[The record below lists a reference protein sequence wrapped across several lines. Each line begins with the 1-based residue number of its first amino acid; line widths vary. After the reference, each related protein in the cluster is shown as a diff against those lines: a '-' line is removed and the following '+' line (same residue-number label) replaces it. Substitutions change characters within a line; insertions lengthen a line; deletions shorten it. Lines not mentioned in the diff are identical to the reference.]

1 MRRKAQHGTATIPT
15 MKKSVEF
22 KGELNSIPISLLL
35 FLHKNFK
42 GTKFLFSSFFI
53 FMHKKVE
60 SASRLFLVSKDFCFK
75 EEIVVKT

>member
-35 FLHKNFK
+35 FLRPNFK
-42 GTKFLFSSFFI
+42 GTKFLYSFFCT
-53 FMHKKVE
+53 KKAE
-60 SASRLFLVSKDFCFK
+60 SVSRLFLVSKDFGF
-75 EEIVVKT
+75 